1 VFTAVC
7 TERHFKCPCCYI
19 FFKHNNVQFAL
30 SAAQVSAGSPTA
42 TDATPEKKKKKR
54 GFRMPSFSSKKKDK

>member
-1 VFTAVC
+1 MYLLCRMTLSI
-7 TERHFKCPCCYI
+7 HF
-19 FFKHNNVQFAL
+19 VL
-30 SAAQVSAGSPTA
+30 TTVQVSAASPTA